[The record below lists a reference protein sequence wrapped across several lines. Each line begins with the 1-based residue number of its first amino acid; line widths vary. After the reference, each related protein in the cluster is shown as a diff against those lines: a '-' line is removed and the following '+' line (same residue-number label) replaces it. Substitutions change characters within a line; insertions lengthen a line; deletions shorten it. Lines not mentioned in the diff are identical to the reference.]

1 MMFSANRGTPQY
13 FSPFKYKRSL
23 MCFQFLVG
31 KTLLEILETELAW
44 PWLIGA
50 TLAIAINIHQSS
62 LRPQQKSGRLLCQV

>member
-1 MMFSANRGTPQY
+1 
-13 FSPFKYKRSL
+13 